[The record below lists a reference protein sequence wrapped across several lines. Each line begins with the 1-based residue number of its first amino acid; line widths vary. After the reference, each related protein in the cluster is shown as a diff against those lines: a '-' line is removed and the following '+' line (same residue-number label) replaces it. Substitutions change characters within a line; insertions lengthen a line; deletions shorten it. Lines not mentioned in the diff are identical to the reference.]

1 MARIPQTAVASLPP
15 SGVEP
20 SPGTDR
26 DVTDRDMAG
35 LGLPEASP
43 ETEAA
48 TVLVTVLK
56 NADGSYQVVEGE
68 APMPIEADVPTAAAA
83 HDADDAATG
92 ITVDSV
98 GAALKAVM
106 DILQGDAES
115 EDGLSGQQ
123 QFEAGFKGGD
133 TASPPKADA
142 GKRDAVGPRVTP

>member
-15 SGVEP
+15 SGAEP

-26 DVTDRDMAG
+26 DVAG

-43 ETEAA
+43 ETDAA

-68 APMPIEADVPTAAAA
+68 APMPIEADVPTAT
-83 HDADDAATG
+83 ADDAATG

-115 EDGLSGQQ
+115 EGGLSGQQ

-133 TASPPKADA
+133 TASPAKPKA
-142 GKRDAVGPRVTP
+142 VTAS